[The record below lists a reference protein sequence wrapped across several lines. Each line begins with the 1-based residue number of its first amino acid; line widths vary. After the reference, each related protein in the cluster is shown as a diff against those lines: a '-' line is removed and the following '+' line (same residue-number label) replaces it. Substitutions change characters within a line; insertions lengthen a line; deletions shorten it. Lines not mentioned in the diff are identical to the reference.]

1 LTTPEVPALAVTRD
15 LAWALKQQ
23 AKRTGEQEGTV
34 RGSDWRLATV
44 SAVATDGTVTAD
56 GIPCRR
62 QETYRNPVIG
72 DVITITLSSSGNW
85 LAWGR
90 MAVDSDSLGTRLFK
104 RKTVA
109 TGPRTSTTPAAD
121 PHLSVTLAAGATYT
135 LDVFAKWAGDGA
147 SDINWSWIVPAG
159 AAGSWVCYA
168 GDAAMTALPSTMRNI
183 DTAVNGGSRSYGV
196 ISTVIGVA
204 MRGTVRT
211 DAAGTFAANWGAQ
224 TGGGAG
230 VTLYEDS
237 WIKLER
243 TE

>member
-1 LTTPEVPALAVTRD
+1 MTVERPALAVHRD

-23 AKRTGEQEGTV
+23 AKRTGEQESTV

-44 SAVATDGTVTAD
+44 TAVAADGTVTAD

-62 QETYRNPVIG
+62 LESYPNPVIG
-72 DVITITLSSSGNW
+72 DVIAITLSSSGNW

-90 MAVDSDSLGTRLFK
+90 MVADSDGLGARLFK
-104 RKTVA
+104 RKTIL
-109 TGPRTSTTPAAD
+109 TGPRTSATPAAD
-121 PHLSVTLAAGATYT
+121 PHLSVTLAANATYT

-147 SDINWSWIVPAG
+147 SDINWSWIVPTG
-159 AAGSWVCYA
+159 ASGSWVCYA
-168 GDAAMTALPSTMRNI
+168 GDAAMTVLPSTMRNI
-183 DTAVNGGSRSYGV
+183 DTSVNGGSRSYGV

-204 MRGTVRT
+204 MRGTVNT
-211 DAAGTFAANWGAQ
+211 TTAGTFAANWGAQ

-243 TE
+243 TA